1 VTEPRLSESKP
12 WLRLRELAQASD
24 APGLRH
30 LVDAL
35 DESDRIHSF
44 ARLTPEERSRVLEL
58 LGPERAAD
66 VIGELPGSHAAEAIE
81 ELPPVAAAE
90 ILEELVSDERA
101 DLLGR
106 LDSGDAE
113 AILAESTPETAD
125 SVRALLRYPPESA
138 GGLMITEYV
147 AVPEIAT
154 AQEVVGE
161 LRENVERYASYIVQY
176 VYVVGPRGE
185 LRGVLPLRDLLLA
198 RGDRSVASLMIRAP
212 ASIRASAP
220 RDEVFELFDRHA
232 FVGIPVTEVGDR
244 LVGVLL
250 REDVDRSR
258 VGRAEAAEL
267 KARGI
272 VGGEEL
278 RSMPILLRSRRRLSW
293 LSINIALNVVAA
305 SVIALYQ
312 ETLQAAIAL
321 AVFLPI
327 ISDMSGCSG
336 NQAVAVSLREL
347 ALGVTR
353 PHELWR
359 VWIKE
364 AWVGCMNGLALG
376 LLIAGVAW
384 LWKGN
389 LALGLVVGVAL
400 ALNTLVAVSIGG
412 LVPLVLRRL
421 GHDPALAS
429 GPILTTITDMCG
441 FFLVLSLASVSIA
454 RLAPPVAG

>member
-1 VTEPRLSESKP
+1 VTEVGIPESKP
-12 WLRLRELAQASD
+12 WVRLRELAGAAD
-24 APGLRH
+24 AAGLRQ

-35 DESDRIHSF
+35 GEADRIHSF
-44 ARLTPEERSRVLEL
+44 ARLSPEERSRVLEL
-58 LGPERAAD
+58 LDPERAAD
-66 VIGELPGSHAAEAIE
+66 VLGELPDSHAAEAIE
-81 ELPPVAAAE
+81 ELPPGAAAE

-106 LDSGDAE
+106 LASGDAE

-147 AVPEIAT
+147 AVPETAT
-154 AQEVVGE
+154 AQEVVAH
-161 LRENVERYASYIVQY
+161 LRGNVERYAGYIVQY
-176 VYVVGPRGE
+176 VYAVGPKGE

-198 RGDRSVASLMIRAP
+198 RGERPVASLMIRAP
-212 ASIRASAP
+212 ASVRASAP

-232 FVGIPVTEVGDR
+232 FVGIPVIEAGDR

-250 REDVDRSR
+250 REHVDRAR
-258 VGRAEAAEL
+258 VGRAEAEGL

-278 RSMPILLRSRRRLSW
+278 RSMPVLLRSRRRLSW
-293 LSINIALNVVAA
+293 LSVNIALNVVAA

-353 PHELWR
+353 PHELLR
-359 VWIKE
+359 VWLKE
-364 AWVGCMNGLALG
+364 AVVGCLNGLALG

-400 ALNTLVAVSIGG
+400 AANTLVAVSIGG

-429 GPILTTITDMCG
+429 GPILTTVTDMCG
-441 FFLVLSLASVSIA
+441 FFLVLSLASQMLA
-454 RLAPPVAG
+454 WLAPGAAG

>member
-1 VTEPRLSESKP
+1 MEAESAPSKP
-12 WLRLRELAQASD
+12 WLRLRELARASD
-24 APGLRH
+24 APGLRR
-30 LVDAL
+30 LVAAL
-35 DESDRIHSF
+35 GEPDRIHSF
-44 ARLTPEERSRVLEL
+44 GRLSPEERSRVLEL
-58 LGPERAAD
+58 LGPEQAAS
-66 VIGELPGSHAAEAIE
+66 VLGELPGSHAAEAIE
-81 ELPPVAAAE
+81 ELAPGAAAE
-90 ILEELVSDERA
+90 ILEELVSAERA

-106 LDSGDAE
+106 LESGDAE

-125 SVRALLRYPPESA
+125 SVRTLLQYPPESA

-147 AVPEIAT
+147 AVPETAT
-154 AQEVVGE
+154 AQQVVAQ
-161 LRENVERYASYIVQY
+161 LRENVERYASYVVQY
-176 VYVVGPRGE
+176 VYAVGPRGE

-198 RGDRSVASLMIRAP
+198 RGERPVASLMIPAP
-212 ASIRASAP
+212 VSVAASTP

-232 FVGIPVTEVGDR
+232 YVGIPVTEAGDL
-244 LVGVLL
+244 LVGILL
-250 REDVDRSR
+250 REGVDRAR
-258 VGRAEAAEL
+258 VGRAEAVAL
-267 KARGI
+267 QARGI

-278 RSMPILLRSRRRLSW
+278 RSMPLWLRSRRRLAW
-293 LSINIALNVVAA
+293 LSLNIGLNVAAA
-305 SVIALYQ
+305 SVIAIYQ

-353 PHELWR
+353 PGELWR
-359 VWIKE
+359 VWLKE
-364 AWVGCMNGLALG
+364 ARVGILNGLALG

-412 LVPLVLRRL
+412 IVPLVLRRL
-421 GHDPALAS
+421 GFDPALAS
-429 GPILTTITDMCG
+429 GPILTTVTDMCG
-441 FFLVLSLASVSIA
+441 FFLVLSLAT
-454 RLAPPVAG
+454 LALAHVASPAGG